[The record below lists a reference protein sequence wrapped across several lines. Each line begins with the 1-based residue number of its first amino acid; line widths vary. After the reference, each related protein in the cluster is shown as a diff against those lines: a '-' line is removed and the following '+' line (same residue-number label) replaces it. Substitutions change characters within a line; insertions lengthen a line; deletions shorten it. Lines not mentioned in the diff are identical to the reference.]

1 VSDGPQTQ
9 VLVDKPSSSIS
20 SAGEATD
27 FWCRWQA
34 ADSTP
39 DLVKYTRF
47 DKDQEGFTGD
57 VRGHSTGITASKTP
71 SVYTWLLDIKPRT

>member
-1 VSDGPQTQ
+1 
-9 VLVDKPSSSIS
+9 LVC
-20 SAGEATD
+20 
-27 FWCRWQA
+27 WWQA

-47 DKDQEGFTGD
+47 DEDQEGFTGD

-71 SVYTWLLDIKPRT
+71 DVYTWLLNIKPKS